1 MVKYLLLLA
10 YFMNAIFDLYCIA
23 SSSSRSCTC
32 TLIVSDSDCYSQ
44 AFNGTDPSSMSKITN
59 DGFEILQFLF
69 SGWTEVDWSEFE
81 KSLCLFSASNNEGCN
96 CGNVVKIANTQI
108 KLIRSLL
115 TNQSLLY
122 FSYHFLHTILRE
134 VSDDVVCL
142 HFTSLF
148 SGV

>member
-1 MVKYLLLLA
+1 
-10 YFMNAIFDLYCIA
+10 
-23 SSSSRSCTC
+23 
-32 TLIVSDSDCYSQ
+32 
-44 AFNGTDPSSMSKITN
+44 MSKITN

-142 HFTSLF
+142 HFTSFF
-148 SGV
+148 SKA